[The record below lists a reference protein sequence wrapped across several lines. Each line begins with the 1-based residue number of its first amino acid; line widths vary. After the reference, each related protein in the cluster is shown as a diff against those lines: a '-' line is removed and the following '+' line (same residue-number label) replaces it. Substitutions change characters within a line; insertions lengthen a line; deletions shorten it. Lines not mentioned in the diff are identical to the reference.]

1 MIEMDTNID
10 RVPIHVDTSRKII
23 HVDMDA
29 FYASIE
35 ERENSKL
42 RKKPLVIAR
51 DPRQTGGKGV
61 VATANYLARQSGVH
75 SAMSAQKALELCPEA
90 VFKTPDFTL
99 YHAVSDQIHEIFGE
113 YTEKIEPVA
122 FDEAYLD
129 VTDNKKQIESAVE
142 VAHQIQ
148 SEIYAKTNL
157 TCSTGISYNKF
168 LAKLASEYQKPIGV
182 AVVLS
187 EDVREFLDKLPI
199 EKFRGVGKK
208 TVPKMHDIQIFKGR
222 DLYKKSEME
231 LIHHFGRFGD
241 VLYHHVRGADDRP
254 VEYQRERKS
263 IGKESTYNPNL
274 VSDSEVEEALK
285 DLAQKV
291 AETMKQKQKHG
302 KTLVLKVRFSDFET
316 ITKRQTLTEFL
327 DNSQETYLFYAQQL
341 FDEFGESQRGVRL
354 LGITLTNLASIN
366 FENMSLPLFRQD

>member
-1 MIEMDTNID
+1 MDTNID

-241 VLYHHVRGADDRP
+241 VLYHHVRG
-254 VEYQRERKS
+254 
-263 IGKESTYNPNL
+263 G
-274 VSDSEVEEALK
+274 
-285 DLAQKV
+285 
-291 AETMKQKQKHG
+291 
-302 KTLVLKVRFSDFET
+302 
-316 ITKRQTLTEFL
+316 
-327 DNSQETYLFYAQQL
+327 
-341 FDEFGESQRGVRL
+341 
-354 LGITLTNLASIN
+354 
-366 FENMSLPLFRQD
+366 

>member
-99 YHAVSDQIHEIFGE
+99 YRAVSDQIHEIFGE

-366 FENMSLPLFRQD
+366 FENMSLPLFRQY

>member
-1 MIEMDTNID
+1 MDASIEIL
-10 RVPIHVDTSRKII
+10 PIHVNTSRKII

-35 ERENSKL
+35 ERENPKL
-42 RKKPLVIAR
+42 RLNPLVVAR

-61 VATANYLARQSGVH
+61 VATANYLARKKGVH

-90 VFKTPDFTL
+90 TFKTPDFTL
-99 YHAVSDQIHEIFGE
+99 YRKVSDQIHEIFAE
-113 YTEKIEPVA
+113 YTEMIEPVA

-129 VTDNKKQIESAVE
+129 VTHNKKQIESSVE

-148 SEIYAKTNL
+148 SEIYAKTQL

-168 LAKLASEYQKPIGV
+168 LAKLTSEYQKPVGV
-182 AVVLS
+182 AVVLP

-208 TVPKMHDIQIFKGR
+208 TVPKMHDLKIFNGQ
-222 DLYKKSEME
+222 DLYKRSELE

-241 VLYHHVRGADDRP
+241 VLYHHVRGSDDRP
-254 VEYQRERKS
+254 VAYQRERKS
-263 IGKESTYNPNL
+263 IGKERTYNPNL
-274 VSDSEVEEALK
+274 TSELEIEDELK
-285 DLAQKV
+285 LLAQKV

-302 KTLVLKVRFSDFET
+302 KTLVLKVRYSDFET
-316 ITKRQTLTEFL
+316 ITKRQTFTEFL
-327 DNSQETYLFYAQQL
+327 DNSEETYLFYARQL
-341 FDEFGESQRGVRL
+341 FDEFGNSQRGIRL
-354 LGITLTNLASIN
+354 LGITLTNLAGMN
-366 FENMSLPLFRQD
+366 FENMTLPLFNQD